1 MSRSLS
7 ASLMVNTGGNFHT
20 VCVYE
25 KSGFLTRR
33 EYHGLSRGFILQEVF
48 RRVVPG
54 QETMGQFLQETVF
67 SPLGARAHIGLADH
81 LQSSH
86 KIADVEALS
95 PRQVSE
101 AAVAAER
108 EDVTRLLE
116 KFLSYSSETE
126 GRRLDQ
132 RPPWA
137 GMKDTFDIAFWNS
150 AAARRAEVTSL
161 DTSTIS
167 RHI

>member
-1 MSRSLS
+1 M
-7 ASLMVNTGGNFHT
+7 NF
-20 VCVYE
+20 
-25 KSGFLTRR
+25 GRR
-33 EYHGLSRGFILQEVF
+33 EYHACTRGFILQEVF
-48 RRVVPG
+48 RGVVPG

-67 SPLGARAHIGLADH
+67 SPLGARAHIGLAEH
-81 LQSSH
+81 LQTSH

-95 PRQVSE
+95 PKQVAD
-101 AAVAAER
+101 AAVAAGR

-137 GMKDTFDIAFWNS
+137 GMRDTFDIGFWNS
-150 AAARRAEVTSL
+150 AAARRAEVSSRV
-161 DTSTIS
+161 TSTIN
-167 RHI
+167 I

>member
-1 MSRSLS
+1 MFLS
-7 ASLMVNTGGNFHT
+7 
-20 VCVYE
+20 
-25 KSGFLTRR
+25 RR

-54 QETMGQFLQETVF
+54 QETMGQFLQKTVF
-67 SPLGARAHIGLADH
+67 SPLGARAHIGLAEH
-81 LQSSH
+81 LQTSH

-95 PRQVSE
+95 PKEVAE
-101 AAVAAER
+101 AAAAAER

-137 GMKDTFDIAFWNS
+137 GMRDTFDIGFWNS
-150 AAARRAEVTSL
+150 AAARRAEVSSR
-161 DTSTIS
+161 DTSTINN
-167 RHI
+167 